1 MEFLHINRMQQ
12 VNPELRRLQG
22 LSISNNLV
30 VMKER
35 LVNRIGKKIFQ
46 NVGQVE
52 AHEVTCAF
60 YLKYVRGHK
69 CLICNISCKTPRS
82 AKTHALYVHED
93 LYNSFIYGVTLPDK
107 VENVGSKQESEDT
120 KNERENLNENV
131 EFFDCNECPQSFE
144 LEFEL
149 AMHSKKHH
157 CDNATPLK
165 KIQIGESFSLS
176 HIKYE
181 LEDEEVD
188 LDLCAATTVEPIICQ
203 SESVPQPTLGIET
216 LDLEVTKL
224 YKCPICQSK
233 WLHYKKAQ
241 NHIANFH
248 RIPIEL
254 QSQFG
259 ITIDEIIV

>member
-1 MEFLHINRMQQ
+1 
-12 VNPELRRLQG
+12 
-22 LSISNNLV
+22 
-30 VMKER
+30 
-35 LVNRIGKKIFQ
+35 
-46 NVGQVE
+46 
-52 AHEVTCAF
+52 
-60 YLKYVRGHK
+60 
-69 CLICNISCKTPRS
+69 
-82 AKTHALYVHED
+82 
-93 LYNSFIYGVTLPDK
+93 
-107 VENVGSKQESEDT
+107 
-120 KNERENLNENV
+120 
-131 EFFDCNECPQSFE
+131 
-144 LEFEL
+144 
-149 AMHSKKHH
+149 MHLKKHN

-165 KIQIGESFSLS
+165 KIQIRESFSLS

-259 ITIDEIIV
+259 ITIEEIIV